1 MRHHGGAS
9 KPWDDDFRSW
19 IVKAEAEGK
28 DPNDIGDF
36 AWDDDPL
43 KESLERFY
51 YPYIEPTSVVLE
63 LGPGSGRATR
73 HIIGRCRE
81 MVLVDY
87 SKFVCQFLNGYLAG
101 KGKFQT
107 HHIDRPAMP
116 SVRSNSIDMALANGV
131 FEHIGKDDML
141 FFLEDFHR
149 VLKLRGILSFN
160 FDTLMS
166 EGGFSWYQKFRG
178 EPGHHCI
185 FRFYHPDVVRRLGEA
200 SGFEVREMTTDE
212 SRFAHVV
219 LQKRA

>member
-1 MRHHGGAS
+1 MSLKSRLAKLANVPLRLVGAKIVRHHVGAS

-19 IVKAEAEGK
+19 IVKAQAEGK

-36 AWDDDPL
+36 DWDDDPL

-87 SKFVCQFLNGYLAG
+87 SKFVCEFLNGYLAG

-107 HHIDRPAMP
+107 AITSTARPCPVSPATP
-116 SVRSNSIDMALANGV
+116 STWRWRTRV
-131 FEHIGKDDML
+131 FEHIGKDDMF

-149 VLKLRGILSFN
+149 VLETAWHPLVQLR
-160 FDTLMS
+160 
-166 EGGFSWYQKFRG
+166 YPHVRG
-178 EPGHHCI
+178 RVFLVP
-185 FRFYHPDVVRRLGEA
+185 
-200 SGFEVREMTTDE
+200 EVPR
-212 SRFAHVV
+212 
-219 LQKRA
+219 